1 MVVQAGGVSIC
12 GGWAEQQ
19 ALDQLEGRGWRLLD
33 RNWRCR
39 SGELDLVLER
49 QQQLLVVEV
58 KGRRVGYRDRHG
70 LDAFHFAKR
79 RRMAR
84 AISCWR
90 AAHPASAEQ
99 LLRVKLAVVPLMASR
114 RTIRWIY
121 VERLC

>member
-1 MVVQAGGVSIC
+1 MGSQCS

-19 ALDQLEGRGWRLLD
+19 ALQQLEAQGWRLLD
-33 RNWRCR
+33 RNWYCR
-39 SGELDLVLER
+39 WGELDLVLER

-58 KGRRVGYRDRHG
+58 KGRRTGHRDRHG
-70 LDAFHFAKR
+70 LDAFHSAKR

-90 AAHPASAEQ
+90 AGHPASAEQ
-99 LLRVKLAVVPLMASR
+99 LLRVKLALVPLMTSR
-114 RTIRWIY
+114 RTIRWID